1 MDKKCQALHCVRVEK
16 QRSVLYEFIVD
27 RAGVAKN
34 CSPLRYPL
42 VCGRRALDLEFFIS
56 LCGLICLRG
65 GKVPRCGL
73 APIFARVWVLDLFG
87 GNRAKAKNSS
97 RVTQSTHKH
106 TNTLTHNVLLCVPH
120 CAVVYTGTVHTFSL
134 IHSLLQKTD
143 TRREKKILAIK
154 KKKKKK
160 SRDRKKTGVK
170 RGTRLKL
177 TKKRRVDVPEF
188 HLPVY
193 QSPEDVS

>member
-1 MDKKCQALHCVRVEK
+1 M
-16 QRSVLYEFIVD
+16 
-27 RAGVAKN
+27 
-34 CSPLRYPL
+34 
-42 VCGRRALDLEFFIS
+42 
-56 LCGLICLRG
+56 
-65 GKVPRCGL
+65 
-73 APIFARVWVLDLFG
+73 LDLFG
-87 GNRAKAKNSS
+87 GDRAKAKKTPAELPK
-97 RVTQSTHKH
+97 VH
-106 TNTLTHNVLLCVPH
+106 TNTLTHNVLSCVPH

-143 TRREKKILAIK
+143 AGREKKILPF

-177 TKKRRVDVPEF
+177 TKKQRVDVPEF
-188 HLPVY
+188 HLPVC

>member
-1 MDKKCQALHCVRVEK
+1 MAWL
-16 QRSVLYEFIVD
+16 LF
-27 RAGVAKN
+27 
-34 CSPLRYPL
+34 L
-42 VCGRRALDLEFFIS
+42 LE
-56 LCGLICLRG
+56 CECWICLEG
-65 GKVPRCGL
+65 TGQKQKTPAELPKV
-73 APIFARVWVLDLFG
+73 
-87 GNRAKAKNSS
+87 
-97 RVTQSTHKH
+97 H
-106 TNTLTHNVLLCVPH
+106 TNTQTHLHTMYFYAFRTVPWCTLARCTH
-120 CAVVYTGTVHTFSL
+120 FPLFTVYYRRQTHGERKKSL
-134 IHSLLQKTD
+134 PL
-143 TRREKKILAIK
+143 

>member
-1 MDKKCQALHCVRVEK
+1 M
-16 QRSVLYEFIVD
+16 
-27 RAGVAKN
+27 
-34 CSPLRYPL
+34 
-42 VCGRRALDLEFFIS
+42 
-56 LCGLICLRG
+56 
-65 GKVPRCGL
+65 
-73 APIFARVWVLDLFG
+73 LDLFG

-160 SRDRKKTGVK
+160 SRDRKKKGVK